1 MYYIM
6 HRLVSIESVIISRCF
21 STLVNAC
28 WEGKMKIK
36 RKPYKE
42 SFIIEPAIIL
52 YTIVG
57 LVLIFYVYVIISNN
71 KTQQCETTFIK
82 HQPMQSC
89 SSIVL
94 TNPENMEEND
104 DSIFTEEV
112 LLLARCV
119 EAEAGNQCAVGKRL
133 VCDVILN
140 RVNSARF
147 PDTIS
152 DVIYQKGQFG
162 VVYNGAIDAVQP
174 SEITLQIVE
183 EELQNRTDSGVLF
196 FNTTWDN
203 GWGGFQVQDHWFSY

>member
-1 MYYIM
+1 MKKKEWFKNPILLIY
-6 HRLVSIESVIISRCF
+6 VIF
-21 STLVNAC
+21 TF
-28 WEGKMKIK
+28 G
-36 RKPYKE
+36 
-42 SFIIEPAIIL
+42 FIIYVDIIMPL
-52 YTIVG
+52 NQI
-57 LVLIFYVYVIISNN
+57 
-71 KTQQCETTFIK
+71 QECEAVFIK
-82 HQPMQSC
+82 HQSMQLC

-94 TNPENMEEND
+94 TEPEDIKEND

-119 EAEAGNQCAVGKRL
+119 EAEAGNQCAIGKRL

-140 RVNSARF
+140 RVNSTRF

-162 VVYNGAIDAVQP
+162 VVYNGSIDAVQP
-174 SEITLQIVE
+174 SEVTLQIVE

-203 GWGGFQVQDHWFSY
+203 GWGVFQVQDHWFSY